1 MYGPRATMSGDIWAY
16 SEFINF
22 PGGRPFVVGR
32 EKEEG
37 RGESNYGHAARSH
50 KEGLNEKER
59 RKPLSKSLSEHNG
72 SPQTRQLGLYSRTE
86 HNLDGYIGSSSII

>member
-32 EKEEG
+32 E
-37 RGESNYGHAARSH
+37 RGDSNYGHAARARSSH
-50 KEGLNEKER
+50 EEELSEKER
-59 RKPLSKSLSEHNG
+59 RREEEAIK
-72 SPQTRQLGLYSRTE
+72 
-86 HNLDGYIGSSSII
+86 

>member
-32 EKEEG
+32 E
-37 RGESNYGHAARSH
+37 RGETAITAMPRARSSH
-50 KEGLNEKER
+50 EEELNEKER
-59 RKPLSKSLSEHNG
+59 RREEAIK
-72 SPQTRQLGLYSRTE
+72 
-86 HNLDGYIGSSSII
+86 